1 MPRLGSR
8 VRVPSSA
15 PLNVIEPAYKV
26 GSFHQVHFGWRRG
39 QAVRQ
44 RPAKPLSPVR
54 FRSSPPLFADVAQL
68 VEHNLAKVGVAGSSP
83 VFRSKCSGAG
93 FLAGA
98 FLLPRYSKLLVI
110 RLPLGRRW
118 SIQGLWGE
126 TGPLPYVTCGF
137 ANRAQCAS
145 PLTKQEIRRPARNL
159 AGLLRYF
166 HHSGVSSPNV
176 TILPSS

>member
-1 MPRLGSR
+1 MASQTACPKSSCPIPLLLPTPRR
-8 VRVPSSA
+8 TVSSHIICA
-15 PLNVIEPAYKV
+15 KKESGFLKISLASLLNITYSIGLHAE
-26 GSFHQVHFGWRRG
+26 
-39 QAVRQ
+39 
-44 RPAKPLSPVR
+44 
-54 FRSSPPLFADVAQL
+54 VAQL

-93 FLAGA
+93 FLADA